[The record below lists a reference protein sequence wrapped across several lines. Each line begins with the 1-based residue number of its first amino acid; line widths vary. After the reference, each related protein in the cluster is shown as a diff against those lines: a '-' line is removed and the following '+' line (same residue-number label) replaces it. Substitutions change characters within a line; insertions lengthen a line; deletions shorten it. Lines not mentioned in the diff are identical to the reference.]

1 MHSLFKTALLTLA
14 IAGEALGRP
23 KSAQGLDSAIKAKG
37 KQHVG
42 TALTLGSDS
51 RTEDIIK
58 GPSEFGAITPEN
70 AMKWQ
75 SVQPRRGEFTFSS
88 ADQHANFAVN
98 NNKELRCHTLVWHSQ
113 LAPWVEAGN
122 FDNQTL
128 VKIMEDHINTVAGRY
143 RGKCTHWDVVN
154 EALNEDGSYRQ
165 TVWYKTIGEAYIPM
179 AFRLAAKA
187 DPNAKLWYNDYNL
200 EYNNAKTAGAARIV
214 KLIQSYGVKIDG
226 VGLQGHLVVEPTPTQ
241 PTITPSRETLEGA
254 LRKFTD
260 LGVFV
265 EYTEV
270 DIRMKTPATK
280 EKLEEQSKAYQRV
293 VESCMAVKKCI
304 GITLWGVSDKYS
316 WIPSTFQGEGAAL
329 VWDEE
334 FQKKPAYSGILNAI
348 KAAKS
353 KWWY

>member
-1 MHSLFKTALLTLA
+1 MRSLLNTVLFALA
-14 IAGEALGRP
+14 ITSEAVARP
-23 KSAQGLDSAIKAKG
+23 ASSKGLDSAIKAKG

-58 GPSEFGAITPEN
+58 GQWEFGAITPEN
-70 AMKWQ
+70 AMKWE
-75 SVQPRRGEFTFSS
+75 SVQARQGEYTFGS
-88 ADQHANFAVN
+88 ADQHADFAVK

-113 LAPWVEAGN
+113 LAPWVEA
-122 FDNQTL
+122 
-128 VKIMEDHINTVAGRY
+128 
-143 RGKCTHWDVVN
+143 
-154 EALNEDGSYRQ
+154 ALNEDGSYRQ

-200 EYNNAKTAGAARIV
+200 EYNGAKTAGAARLV
-214 KLIQSYGVKIDG
+214 KLVQSYGVKIDG

-293 VESCMAVKKCI
+293 VESCMAVKNCI
-304 GITLWGVSDKYS
+304 GFTLWGVSDKYS
-316 WIPSTFQGEGAAL
+316 WIPNTFQGEGAAL

-334 FQKKPAYSGILNAI
+334 FQKKPAYEGILSAI